1 MNPIYRFAFGRR
13 FAPLFGTQFLGAFND
28 NLFKTTFFVLIS
40 FYGLGQNGVLPAS
53 QLLNLGALL
62 FVLPY
67 FLFSSLAGQLSTRF
81 DKARLAQL
89 TKVLEVAVMALA
101 GWGFYLQSAPL
112 LFLCLFVMGAQST
125 LFGPVKYAILPEYLQ
140 HDDLV
145 MGNGLIESGTFL
157 AILFGQII
165 GTAMA
170 GAGAGV
176 LAGTVAA
183 IAVFGLLSSLWMP
196 SVPAQNPQQKI
207 DVRLI
212 GSTKALLR
220 ETRARK
226 ELFTAIVGISWFW
239 FVGSVYTTQ
248 LPTFVQIHLGGNSN
262 VFNLMLALFSVGI
275 ASGSVFCGKISKG
288 SLKLGLVAVGAVG
301 LTLCGGLLVY
311 LTHGTAF
318 AEANQGV
325 AAFLAQARAYP
336 VVLCMIGIGFFGGFF
351 SVPLYTWLQLSAG
364 DAFRANAV
372 AANNIVNAVFM
383 VTAALL
389 SAVLLLLF
397 DSIALLYL
405 LVALGNVPVL
415 LYLAARSPKIL
426 SDFRRPGDDA

>member
-1 MNPIYRFAFGRR
+1 MNPIYRFALGRR

-40 FYGLGQNGVLPAS
+40 FYGLGQNGVLPSS

-67 FLFSSLAGQLSTRF
+67 FLFSSLAGQLANKF

-112 LFLCLFVMGAQST
+112 LFLCLFVMGTQST
-125 LFGPVKYAILPEYLQ
+125 LFGPIKYAVLPEYL
-140 HDDLV
+140 HKNDLV

-165 GTAMA
+165 GTAIA
-170 GAGAGV
+170 NQGADV
-176 LAGTVAA
+176 LATTVIAVAA
-183 IAVFGLLSSLWMP
+183 AGLLFSLFMP
-196 SVPAQNPQQKI
+196 AAPAQQPQQRI
-207 DVRLI
+207 DTNLI
-212 GSTKALLR
+212 RSSKTLWR
-220 ETRARK
+220 DMRAQP
-226 ELFTAIVGISWFW
+226 ELFTAIIGISWFW
-239 FVGSVYTTQ
+239 LVGAVYTTQ
-248 LPTFVQIHLGGNSN
+248 LPTFVQLHLGGNSN

-275 ASGSVFCGKISKG
+275 AAGSVFCGKISRG
-288 SLKLGLVAVGAVG
+288 SLKLGLVAVGSVG

-311 LTHGTAF
+311 LTHADSFSGSGNGIF
-318 AEANQGV
+318 
-325 AAFLAQARAYP
+325 AFLSHARAYP
-336 VVLCMIGIGFFGGFF
+336 VCLCMLGIGFFGGFF
-351 SVPLYTWLQLSAG
+351 SVPLYTWLQTAAD
-364 DAFRANAV
+364 DAFRANAI

-383 VTAALL
+383 VAAAVL

-405 LVALGNVPVL
+405 AVALGNLPVL
-415 LYLAARSPKIL
+415 AYLAVRSPKIL
-426 SDFRRPGDDA
+426 ADFRRQ

>member
-1 MNPIYRFAFGRR
+1 MNPIYRFALGRR

-40 FYGLGQNGVLPAS
+40 FYGLGQNGVLPSS

-67 FLFSSLAGQLSTRF
+67 FLFSSLAGQLASKF

-112 LFLCLFVMGAQST
+112 LFLCLFVMGTQST
-125 LFGPVKYAILPEYLQ
+125 LFGPIKYAVLPEYL
-140 HDDLV
+140 HKNDLV

-165 GTAMA
+165 GTAIA
-170 GAGAGV
+170 NQGADV
-176 LAGTVAA
+176 LATTVIAVAA
-183 IAVFGLLSSLWMP
+183 AGLLFSLFMP
-196 SVPAQNPQQKI
+196 AAPAQQPQQRI
-207 DVRLI
+207 DTNLMRSSKTLW
-212 GSTKALLR
+212 R
-220 ETRARK
+220 DMRAQP
-226 ELFTAIVGISWFW
+226 ELFTAIIGISWFW
-239 FVGSVYTTQ
+239 LVGAVYTTQ
-248 LPTFVQIHLGGNSN
+248 LPTFVQLHLGGNSN

-275 ASGSVFCGKISKG
+275 AAGSVFCGKISRG
-288 SLKLGLVAVGAVG
+288 SLKLGLVAVGSVG

-311 LTHGTAF
+311 LTHADSFSGSGNGIF
-318 AEANQGV
+318 
-325 AAFLAQARAYP
+325 AFLSHARAYP
-336 VVLCMIGIGFFGGFF
+336 VCLCMLGIGFFGGFF
-351 SVPLYTWLQLSAG
+351 SVPLYTWLQTAAD
-364 DAFRANAV
+364 DAFRANAI

-383 VTAALL
+383 VAAAVL

-405 LVALGNVPVL
+405 AVALGNLPVL
-415 LYLAARSPKIL
+415 AYLAVRSPKIL
-426 SDFRRPGDDA
+426 ADFRRQ